1 MTATITPPAGVPAL
15 QRVDPAE
22 RLADY
27 ERALSFYLSLP
38 ANVLDRVVFA
48 ENSGSD
54 LVSLERIAQAQPG
67 GKEVE
72 LVSFHGLD
80 YPVEHGRGVGETRLI
95 DTALGR
101 SRLLRALGDDEPFW
115 KVTGRLRF
123 TNLDR
128 LIVSAPIG
136 IDLYVDF
143 RRFPRPWVDTRLFA
157 CTRRAFRELLMS
169 RIELMRQDE
178 LDRSGYSAPEE
189 RLFEE
194 LLPERASGRVVPR
207 LRVEPRIEGFSGQG
221 GDYARPLRR
230 VWSATRGTIRRLC
243 PPLWI

>member
-15 QRVDPAE
+15 RRVDPAD

-38 ANVLDRVVFA
+38 ATVLDGVVFA
-48 ENSGSD
+48 ENSDSD
-54 LVSLERIAQAQPG
+54 VTSLARIAEEQAR

-72 LVSFHGLD
+72 LVSFDGLD

-95 DTALGR
+95 DTALRR
-101 SRLLRALGDDEPFW
+101 SRLLGALGDDQPFW

-128 LIVSAPIG
+128 LIVTAPASAE
-136 IDLYVDF
+136 LYVDF
-143 RRFPRPWVDTRLFA
+143 RRFPRPWVDTRVFA
-157 CTRRAFRELLMS
+157 CTPRAFRELLLS
-169 RIELMRQDE
+169 RVGLMRHDE
-178 LDRSGYSAPEE
+178 LEHAGYSAPEE

-194 LLPERASGRVVPR
+194 LLPERRNGRVVPR
-207 LRVEPRIEGFSGQG
+207 LRVEPRIEGISGQG
-221 GDYARPLRR
+221 GDYARPARR
-230 VWSATRGTIRRLC
+230 FWSATRATIRRLC